1 MSPALMDLSKYRS
14 SYRSEKSGVV
24 RALWFFVG
32 LPLLRCQLL
41 PSSSIRARLL
51 RLFGAEIGTGVV
63 IKPGVRV
70 KYPWLLSV
78 GDHTWIGEDCW
89 IDNLGPVQFGN
100 NVCVS
105 QGTYFCTGNHDW
117 SDVAFGL
124 IVLPIHVHDGA
135 WICARATVL
144 PGVTIGEGAILAA
157 ASVAT
162 KNIPAFA
169 IHAGNPASFVNSRRL
184 KETRGGAVMAAA
196 Q

>member
-100 NVCVS
+100 NVCDSCRQSGLVCEFAKTQRD
-105 QGTYFCTGNHDW
+105 QGRRGN
-117 SDVAFGL
+117 G
-124 IVLPIHVHDGA
+124 
-135 WICARATVL
+135 RRTMR
-144 PGVTIGEGAILAA
+144 TR
-157 ASVAT
+157 T
-162 KNIPAFA
+162 R
-169 IHAGNPASFVNSRRL
+169 ASFRR
-184 KETRGGAVMAAA
+184 G
-196 Q
+196 